1 MKKEFTKEELA
12 GMQVKFAEQFRTGQ
26 SVFGK
31 GGALAPLFKQ
41 FLETALE
48 AELNE
53 HLDEQERSSGNKRNG
68 YKSKH
73 IKTSEGEF
81 ELKTPQDRDSSF
93 DPQIV
98 KKRERILADSLED
111 KIIGMCS
118 LGMSYRDI
126 ASHIEDMYDMQISP
140 SVMSEITDRIIP
152 KIKAW
157 QSRPLDSVYTI
168 VWLDAMHYKAREDHQ
183 VRTRAV
189 YNVIGVDANGYK
201 DVLGSYIS
209 ESEGANFWLGVLTD
223 LNNRGIK
230 DILIACT
237 DNLKGFSDAIL
248 SIFPKTEVQ
257 TCIIHQIRN
266 SLKYVVSKDQKEFM
280 IDLKT
285 VYKAV
290 NKQTAED
297 QLLHLEEK
305 WGKKYP
311 AVIDSWNNNWEKLST
326 YFDYA
331 EPIRKIIYTTN
342 AVEGYHRQVRK
353 YTKTKGAF
361 TSDMALLKMIYLV
374 TQRITKKWSSPI
386 QNWALVIQQLK
397 IKFGDRIKLD
407 LES

>member
-1 MKKEFTKEELA
+1 MKEFTKEELA
-12 GMQVKFAEQFRTGQ
+12 EMQLKFAEQFRTGQ

-31 GGALAPLFKQ
+31 GGALAPLFKE

-48 AELNE
+48 SELDA

-68 YKSKH
+68 HKSKRV
-73 IKTSEGEF
+73 KTSQGE
-81 ELKTPQDRDSSF
+81 LSISTPQDRKSSF

-111 KIIGMCS
+111 KIIGMYS

-126 ASHIEDMYDMQISP
+126 GAHIEDMYDMQISP

-157 QSRPLDSVYTI
+157 QSRPLDAVYTI

-183 VRTRAV
+183 VKTRAV
-189 YNVIGVDANGYK
+189 YNVIGVDTKGYK

-223 LNNRGIK
+223 LNNRGVK

-237 DNLKGFSDAIL
+237 DNLKGFSEAIL
-248 SIFPKTEVQ
+248 SIFPQSEVQ

-266 SLKYVVSKDQKEFM
+266 SLKYVLSKDQKEFM
-280 IDLKT
+280 ADLKT

-297 QLLHLEEK
+297 QLLWLEEK

-326 YFDYA
+326 YFEYA

-342 AVEGYHRQVRK
+342 TVEGYHRQIRK

-361 TSDMALLKMIYLV
+361 TSDMALMKMIYL
-374 TQRITKKWSSPI
+374 TTMRITKKWSSPL
-386 QNWALVIQQLK
+386 QNWALTIQQLK
-397 IKFGDRIKLD
+397 IKFGERIKLD
-407 LES
+407 FES

>member
-1 MKKEFTKEELA
+1 MKEFTKEELA
-12 GMQVKFAEQFRTGQ
+12 EMQVKFAEQFRTGQ

-31 GGALAPLFKQ
+31 EGALAPIFKE

-48 AELNE
+48 AELEE
-53 HLDEQERSSGNKRNG
+53 HLDRTERSSGNKRNG
-68 YKSKH
+68 HKSKRV
-73 IKTSEGEF
+73 KTSEGEL
-81 ELKTPQDRDSSF
+81 EISTPQDRNSSF
-93 DPQIV
+93 DPQII

-111 KIIGMCS
+111 KIIGMYS

-126 ASHIEDMYDMQISP
+126 GAHIEDMYDMQLSP
-140 SVMSEITDRIIP
+140 SVLSEITDRVIP
-152 KIKAW
+152 KIKSW

-189 YNVIGVDANGYK
+189 YNVIGVDTNGYK

-223 LNNRGIK
+223 LNNRGVQ

-237 DNLKGFSDAIL
+237 DNLKGFSEAIL
-248 SIFPKTEVQ
+248 SIFPKAEVQ

-280 IDLKT
+280 ADLKL

-297 QLLHLEEK
+297 QLLFLEEK

-342 AVEGYHRQVRK
+342 TVEGYHRQIRK

-361 TSDMALLKMIYLV
+361 TSDMALMKMIYLA
-374 TQRITKKWSSPI
+374 TQRITKKWSSPL
-386 QNWALVIQQLK
+386 QNWALTIQQLK

>member
-1 MKKEFTKEELA
+1 MKEFSKEELA
-12 GMQVKFAEQFRTGQ
+12 EMQVKFAEQFRTGQ

-31 GGALAPLFKQ
+31 GGALAPLFKE

-48 AELNE
+48 AELE
-53 HLDEQERSSGNKRNG
+53 DHLDSTERSSGNKRNG
-68 YKSKH
+68 HKSKRV
-73 IKTSEGEF
+73 KTSEGGMEIF
-81 ELKTPQDRDSSF
+81 TPQDRNSSF
-93 DPQIV
+93 DPQII
-98 KKRERILADSLED
+98 KKRERILADSMED
-111 KIIGMCS
+111 KIIGMYS
-118 LGMSYRDI
+118 LGMSYCDI

-140 SVMSEITDRIIP
+140 SVLSEITDRVIP

-189 YNVIGVDANGYK
+189 YNVIGVDINGYK

-223 LNNRGIK
+223 LNNRGVQ

-237 DNLKGFSDAIL
+237 DNLKGFSEAIL
-248 SIFPKTEVQ
+248 SIFPRAEVQ
-257 TCIIHQIRN
+257 ICIIHQIRN
-266 SLKYVVSKDQKEFM
+266 SLKYVVSKDQREFM
-280 IDLKT
+280 ADLKT

-297 QLLHLEEK
+297 QLLWLEEK

-342 AVEGYHRQVRK
+342 TVEGYHRQIRK

-361 TSDMALLKMIYLV
+361 TSDMALMKMIYLA
-374 TQRITKKWSSPI
+374 TQRITKKWSSPL
-386 QNWALVIQQLK
+386 QNWALTIQQLK

-407 LES
+407 FES